1 MLKFEIEINR
11 VDKRDKEFIAQDIK
25 YLKSVKAQEQ
35 RIIDAAEDAKKKME
49 KIDAQLIK
57 LGRELW
63 EVI

>member
-11 VDKRDKEFIAQDIK
+11 EDKRDKEFIAQDIK